1 MMERWEKFLRE
12 TLGDRYIP
20 PNTPRK
26 TQGRKAGDKQNGK
39 KEKRK
44 R

>member
-1 MMERWEKFLRE
+1 MMERWNKFCE
-12 TLGDRYIP
+12 TMLGDKFIP

-44 R
+44 